1 MAFIPCPNTI
11 EAQLVYTME
20 LEPCE
25 NVYHMSYSSTPTQS
39 SLTTLAG
46 VFTAWETAH
55 GSQHRSTQCALHV
68 VRLRDIASASGQELI
83 FSVSPAITGINA
95 SDPLPNN
102 CTIATAMRTG
112 LAGRSNRGRGFW
124 IGMTDSMVSAN
135 SVVSSIQTAILGDY
149 AALLSALGTNGT
161 PLVVLSKY
169 HGTDSNG
176 KPIPRSAGVTTPV
189 ISFSMDVTMDSQRRR
204 LPGHNRHR

>member
-1 MAFIPCPNTI
+1 MPFIPCPNTI

-25 NVYHMSYSSTPTQS
+25 NVYHVTYSSAPTQS

-55 GSQHRSTQCALHV
+55 GSQHRSNQCALHT
-68 VRLRDIASASGQELI
+68 VRLRDIAVSGGQELI
-83 FSVSPAITGINA
+83 FSVTPSISGINA

-102 CTIATAMRTG
+102 CTIATAFRTG
-112 LAGRSNRGRGFW
+112 LAGRSNRGRSYW

-135 SVVSSIQTAILGDY
+135 TVVSSIETAILADY
-149 AALLSALGTNGT
+149 DALRTALGTNGT
-161 PLVVLSKY
+161 PLVVLSKFS
-169 HGTDSNG
+169 GVDSG
-176 KPIPRSAGVTTPV
+176 GHPIPRAAGVTTPV
-189 ISFSMDVTMDSQRRR
+189 ISFSMDITMDSQRRR